1 MVTTVLNSTKYLKKW
16 SAFLLPAFLVLIGA
30 SCSDSKELTREK
42 AAALISASYGYP
54 RHEEVELQKLY
65 TKDYERIVK
74 SRPGTCLG
82 YSGPKFNGKIEVA
95 LKQMLDKGLIT
106 ITDEQQKGNNCIT
119 NFARI
124 GLADVGRKYLLEE
137 SDHSYTLKASD
148 IVIDQVSG
156 IVRQKETPL
165 ALAEYTVLRDRQ
177 TPFFFSLDV
186 FGKGGRYNFDKK
198 RAALTLYD
206 DGWRVIK

>member
-1 MVTTVLNSTKYLKKW
+1 MVTTILNSTKYSKKW
-16 SAFLLPAFLVLIGA
+16 SAFLLLAFLVLLGT

-42 AAALISASYGYP
+42 AATLISASYGYP
-54 RHEEVELQKLY
+54 HHEEVELKKLY
-65 TKDYERIVK
+65 TKDYQRIDN

-82 YSGPKFNGKIEVA
+82 YGGPKFNGKFEVA

-106 ITDEQQKGNNCIT
+106 ITDEQQEGTNCIT

-124 GLADVGRKYLLEE
+124 GLTDVGRKYMLEE

-156 IVRQKETPL
+156 IVRQKDAPL
-165 ALAEYTVLRDRQ
+165 ALAEYKVLRDQQ

-186 FGKGGRYNFDKK
+186 FGKGGQYNFDTK
-198 RAALTLYD
+198 RASFTLYD
-206 DGWRVIK
+206 DGWRVGK